1 MIAPDAHAP
10 LAAVQVEVTARTR
23 RLVLRAIADTL
34 IMEGLRYSARSV
46 LRDGRT
52 ELTDAME
59 LLRALAARHGSSV
72 EALPA
77 ADALERLLA
86 GDVDGAVGALAARD
100 RKTASAW
107 IADAAQRGDQ

>member
-1 MIAPDAHAP
+1 MITPRTEAVT
-10 LAAVQVEVTARTR
+10 AAVADRLR
-23 RLVLRAIADTL
+23 SLVLRAVADTL
-34 IMEGLRYSARSV
+34 TMEGLRYSAQSV
-46 LRDGRT
+46 LRGRPA

-59 LLRALAARHGSSV
+59 LLRALPARHGSSV

-77 ADALERLLA
+77 ADALKRLLE
-86 GDVDGAVGALAARD
+86 GNVDGAVAALAARD